1 MPIDESVWTLLRE
14 RTAAGRA
21 ASRADPAGGAASRAD
36 LVDAVAHRAARV
48 RLLGAAADVLA
59 ATRTLI
65 AALEDDLRE
74 RRDQLATNP
83 APGIPEPDP
92 PAPAGG
98 AQRTDIDLSY

>member
-1 MPIDESVWTLLRE
+1 MPLDASVWTLRRE

-21 ASRADPAGGAASRAD
+21 ASRAAPAGGAASRAD

-83 APGIPEPDP
+83 APGIPQPDP
-92 PAPAGG
+92 TAPAGG
-98 AQRTDIDLSY
+98 AHRTALDLSF